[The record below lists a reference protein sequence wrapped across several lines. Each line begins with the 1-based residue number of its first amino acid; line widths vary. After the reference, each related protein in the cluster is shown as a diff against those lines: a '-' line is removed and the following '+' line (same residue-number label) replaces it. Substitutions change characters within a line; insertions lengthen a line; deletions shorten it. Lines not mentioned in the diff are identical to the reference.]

1 MKEEKVSK
9 GSFASSNIKTGR
21 FPFTGLSQES
31 FVKELGDR
39 GLIKESYEEKKYEQ
53 CSATRTL
60 WDEDGVCFTSWEW
73 I

>member
-39 GLIKESYEEKKYEQ
+39 GLIKESYEEKKYE
-53 CSATRTL
+53 
-60 WDEDGVCFTSWEW
+60 
-73 I
+73 